1 MAQGA
6 LPAAFAWPAAV
17 GRHGHGPGRTPS
29 SLGSWPGDAAAGWR
43 WGSTCWVLLTWIDA
57 ATLDVLLGLGLAV
70 EPTTELLAFLP
81 LALVPTVAVPVA
93 ITLHIV
99 SLRQLRAGARGK
111 DQRTSMTIPTG
122 EPTLVPERR
131 SQRPWPA
138 SLPATVATG
147 CADRGGGAASKLA
160 LGPATTAG
168 KPTAHDD
175 HELRLE

>member
-1 MAQGA
+1 MATG
-6 LPAAFAWPAAV
+6 LAAPFVAWELVRGRGRRLAV
-17 GRHGHGPGRTPS
+17 GFNVFG
-29 SLGSWPGDAAAGWR
+29 LAG
-43 WGSTCWVLLTWIDA
+43 LIA
-57 ATLDVLLGLGLAV
+57 ATLGVLLGLGLFAV
-70 EPTTELLAFLP
+70 EPTTEILAFLP